1 MNCLI
6 SKLGQANKRGTTWD
20 WKSSDLLE
28 LFSEENCDGQK
39 IRWFRSEVQRT
50 NNRYL
55 TERLAIKMSEKKM
68 IKHIP
73 KNEVAKPFGEITNRK
88 NKKIKYWG

>member
-1 MNCLI
+1 MNYLI
-6 SKLGQANKRGTTWD
+6 SKLGQANKKRGTTWD

-55 TERLAIKMSEKKM
+55 TERLAIKMSEK
-68 IKHIP
+68 
-73 KNEVAKPFGEITNRK
+73 ND
-88 NKKIKYWG
+88 